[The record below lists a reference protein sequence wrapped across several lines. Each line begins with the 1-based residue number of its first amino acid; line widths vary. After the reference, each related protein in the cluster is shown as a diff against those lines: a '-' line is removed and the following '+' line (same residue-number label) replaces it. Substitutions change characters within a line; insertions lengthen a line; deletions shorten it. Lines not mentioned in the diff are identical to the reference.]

1 MQSYIVN
8 IAGIDHTVKLTEKTA
23 KRLDAKPVEQKAE
36 AEIKSVKP
44 QNKAKPVATK

>member
-23 KRLDAKPVEQKAE
+23 KRLNAKPVDQKSAPSK
-36 AEIKSVKP
+36 AAKP
-44 QNKAKPVATK
+44 QNKSKTPEEK